1 MVETPQNRT
10 KSAGCFLD
18 NGPLISIVVPVYNM
32 EKYLER
38 EEILHNSPGEDVVVE
53 AISFPEGI
61 YTSGAGEITSDA
73 EHWINIGVSDYYG
86 VKSVR
91 TE

>member
-1 MVETPQNRT
+1 MCGTYSGRLLQFYS
-10 KSAGCFLD
+10 SALGSYR
-18 NGPLISIVVPVYNM
+18 NYAGKYG
-32 EKYLER
+32 KYLER

>member
-1 MVETPQNRT
+1 
-10 KSAGCFLD
+10 
-18 NGPLISIVVPVYNM
+18 M

-38 EEILHNSPGEDVVVE
+38 EEILRNSLGEDVVVE

-61 YTSGAGEITSDA
+61 YTSGAGEITSDT